1 MPDPHHLSSE
11 IDSRVFR
18 SVFRSLFAQLTITAS
33 LIGVLSAAPVTAAPR
48 EQMIPVLSHVW
59 EASSKGSVDYVV
71 ITFDRRADTSG
82 LAVQFKT
89 TPGRFSRSVQT
100 SIEEAIRRTARSLK
114 LSTDS
119 WTVVLTVPYPDI
131 TVSGENLYGMV
142 ALSVAAMAT
151 GRTIDTGL
159 LLTGTITPEGRIGPA
174 GSTPLRVPAPGR
186 ARLRR
191 VLVSK
196 EQPLAERDRP
206 ARDLMPV
213 TPISSVTQ
221 AFQELT
227 GEPPRP

>member
-1 MPDPHHLSSE
+1 MPDYHLSSE
-11 IDSRVFR
+11 IGAR
-18 SVFRSLFAQLTITAS
+18 VFRSLFVQLTITVS
-33 LIGVLSAAPVTAAPR
+33 LIVVLSAAQATAAPR
-48 EQMIPVLSHVW
+48 EQMVPVLSHVW

-71 ITFDRRADTSG
+71 ISFDRRGDTSG
-82 LAVQFKT
+82 LAIQFKT
-89 TPGRFSRSVQT
+89 APGRFSRSAQT
-100 SIEEAIRRTARSLK
+100 SIEEAIHRTARSLK

-131 TVSGENLYGMV
+131 TVSGENLPGMV

-151 GRTIDTGL
+151 GHTIDPGL
-159 LLTGTITPEGRIGPA
+159 LMTGMITPEGRIGPV

-196 EQPLAERDRP
+196 EQPLAERDQP
-206 ARDLMPV
+206 ARDLMQV

-227 GEPPRP
+227 GEPPKH

>member
-1 MPDPHHLSSE
+1 MSDHQFLPKIGPHMLCATIVHLT
-11 IDSRVFR
+11 
-18 SVFRSLFAQLTITAS
+18 LTAS
-33 LIGVLSAAPVTAAPR
+33 LIGLLTDAQATAAPR

-71 ITFDRRADTSG
+71 ISFDRRPDSSG
-82 LAVQFKT
+82 LVLQFKT
-89 TPGRFSRSVQT
+89 VPGRFSRSAQT
-100 SIEEAIRRTARSLK
+100 SIEDAIRRTARSLK

-119 WTVVLTVPYPDI
+119 WTVMLTVPYPDI
-131 TVSGENLYGMV
+131 TVYGETLSGMV
-142 ALSVAAMAT
+142 GLSVAAMAT
-151 GRTIDTGL
+151 GRTIDSGL
-159 LLTGTITPEGRIGPA
+159 LLTGMITPEGRIGPV

-196 EQPLAERDRP
+196 EQPLAERDQP
-206 ARDLMPV
+206 ARDLMQV

-227 GEPPRP
+227 GEPPKP